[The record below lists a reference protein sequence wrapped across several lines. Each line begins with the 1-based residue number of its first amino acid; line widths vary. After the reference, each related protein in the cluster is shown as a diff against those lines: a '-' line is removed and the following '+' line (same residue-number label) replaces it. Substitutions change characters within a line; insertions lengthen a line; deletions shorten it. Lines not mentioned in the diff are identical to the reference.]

1 MTVVFSCFA
10 KCSSLLDSAG
20 LAWKKKEEA
29 KNLLPITKSLVGSAE
44 DERG

>member
-20 LAWKKKEEA
+20 LAWKKEEA